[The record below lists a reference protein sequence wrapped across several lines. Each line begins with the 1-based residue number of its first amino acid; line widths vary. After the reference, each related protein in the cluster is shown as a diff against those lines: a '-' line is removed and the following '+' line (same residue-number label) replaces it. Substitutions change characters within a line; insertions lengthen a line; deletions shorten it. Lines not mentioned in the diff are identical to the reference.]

1 MGPPGL
7 TCVTCGASNSSLAWC
22 CHECGGLLELDVV
35 PALDLGRVAD
45 RQGLWRYLEWL
56 PVDTPLSLGEP
67 TTPILELAWYSTKV
81 LLKLE
86 GALPTGSFKDR
97 GSAVL
102 VSWLAA
108 HGARAAV
115 MDSSGNA
122 GASLAAYCARAGLV
136 CHVYVPESASPAK
149 LAQVVAYGGVLH
161 PVVGTRQDVA
171 DAARQAGSAGNYVS
185 HAWHP
190 LFLAGTQTIAYEI
203 WEQQDGS
210 APDAVVLPVGSGTL
224 LLGAA
229 RGFAALQ
236 RAGLVAKSPRIFGVQ
251 SSKCPPL
258 ANAWASGTTKPEE
271 VVVHPTAAEGIRIA
285 RPPRGR
291 EILEA
296 VTRSGG
302 AILAVSD
309 DELWQAHTTL
319 AHQGVYVEPTSA
331 VAMAGLSALRES
343 GQLAPS
349 DIVVVPITATGL
361 KV

>member
-1 MGPPGL
+1 MSPPDL
-7 TCVTCGASNSSLAWC
+7 SCVACGARNSPLAWC
-22 CHECGGLLELDVV
+22 CRECGGLVELDVATPLV
-35 PALDLGRVAD
+35 VSGVTD
-45 RQGLWRYLEWL
+45 RPGLWRYLNWL
-56 PVDTPLSLGEP
+56 PVDKPLSLGEP
-67 TTPILELAWYSTKV
+67 TTPILELSWYRTNV

-102 VSWLAA
+102 VRWLAA
-108 HGARAAV
+108 HGAKAAV

-122 GASLAAYCARAGLV
+122 GASIAAYCARAGLG

-161 PVVGTRQDVA
+161 PVAGTRQDVA
-171 DAARQAGSAGNYVS
+171 DAARQAESRGNYAS

-203 WEQQDGS
+203 WEQLGES
-210 APDAVVLPVGSGTL
+210 APDALVLPVGSGTL

-229 RGFAALQ
+229 RGFAAL
-236 RAGLVAKSPRIFGVQ
+236 RGAGLIAKSPRIFGVQ
-251 SSKCPPL
+251 STNCAPL
-258 ANAWASGTTKPEE
+258 ANAWASGTAEPEE
-271 VVVHPTAAEGIRIA
+271 VVVHATAAEGIRVA
-285 RPPRGR
+285 RPPRGGQV
-291 EILEA
+291 LDA
-296 VTRSGG
+296 VRRSGG
-302 AILAVSD
+302 AVLTVSD
-309 DELWQAHTTL
+309 DELWQAHTAL
-319 AHQGVYVEPTSA
+319 ARHGVYAEPTSA
-331 VAMAGLSALRES
+331 VAMAGLGALRES